1 MPTDW
6 EVAACL
12 APHRRDWFEPMR
24 QRFQLSALLL
34 AWLIATG
41 SQWDLVQVFA
51 WGRMFASYSR
61 IMSVES
67 ALRLTFK
74 PDNMCSVCKMV
85 KAAKQQQEQSP
96 VAPSKTL
103 GKILLV
109 FAPVPTVV
117 VASVSSEPWPVE
129 SKSMCSA
136 ERGAPP
142 IPPPRDFV
150 A

>member
-1 MPTDW
+1 
-6 EVAACL
+6 
-12 APHRRDWFEPMR
+12 MR
-24 QRFQLSALLL
+24 QRLQLSALLL
-34 AWLIATG
+34 ACFMATG

-51 WGRMFASYSR
+51 WGRMFATYSR
-61 IMSVES
+61 IMPVES

-74 PDNMCSVCKMV
+74 PGNMCSVCKLV

-96 VAPSKTL
+96 AAPL
-103 GKILLV
+103 RARGKILLV

-117 VASVSSEPWPVE
+117 IAAIPNEQWPMGM
-129 SKSMCSA
+129 KTMCSA
-136 ERGAPP
+136 ERNAPP

>member
-1 MPTDW
+1 
-6 EVAACL
+6 
-12 APHRRDWFEPMR
+12 MR
-24 QRFQLSALLL
+24 QRLQLFALLL
-34 AWLIATG
+34 AWLMATG

-61 IMSVES
+61 TMSVES

-74 PDNMCSVCKMV
+74 PDNMCAVCKLV

-117 VASVSSEPWPVE
+117 VASVPSEQWPVGM
-129 SKSMCSA
+129 KMMRSA
-136 ERGAPP
+136 ERCAPP
-142 IPPPRDFV
+142 IPPPRGLAV
-150 A
+150 

>member
-1 MPTDW
+1 
-6 EVAACL
+6 
-12 APHRRDWFEPMR
+12 MR
-24 QRFQLSALLL
+24 QRLQISALLL
-34 AWLIATG
+34 AWFMATG

-51 WGRMFASYSR
+51 WGRMFAGYSR

-85 KAAKQQQEQSP
+85 KAAKQQQEQTP
-96 VAPSKTL
+96 AAPSKTL

-109 FAPVPTVV
+109 FAPAPTVV
-117 VASVSSEPWPVE
+117 IASLPSGQWPVE
-129 SKSMCSA
+129 MKTMCSA

-142 IPPPRDFV
+142 IRPPRDL
-150 A
+150 AA

>member
-1 MPTDW
+1 
-6 EVAACL
+6 
-12 APHRRDWFEPMR
+12 MR
-24 QRFQLSALLL
+24 QRLQLFALLL
-34 AWLIATG
+34 AWFVATG
-41 SQWDLVQVFA
+41 SQWDLMQVFA
-51 WGRMFASYSR
+51 WSRMFAGYSR

-85 KAAKQQQEQSP
+85 KAAKQQQEQTP
-96 VAPSKTL
+96 AAPSKTS

-117 VASVSSEPWPVE
+117 VASIPSGRWLVG
-129 SKSMCSA
+129 MITMRSA

-142 IPPPRDFV
+142 IPPPRGL
-150 A
+150 AA

>member
-1 MPTDW
+1 MR
-6 EVAACL
+6 
-12 APHRRDWFEPMR
+12 HRL
-24 QRFQLSALLL
+24 QLSALLL
-34 AWLIATG
+34 AWLMATG
-41 SQWDLVQVFA
+41 GQWDLVQVFA

-61 IMSVES
+61 IMPVES
-67 ALRLTFK
+67 ALRLTFR
-74 PDNMCSVCKMV
+74 PDNMCSVCKLV

-109 FAPVPTVV
+109 FAPAPTVV
-117 VASVSSEPWPVE
+117 IAVVPTEQWPVG
-129 SKSMCSA
+129 MIAICSA